1 MVQNIHVFSGNIFFL
16 TFGNAKNPTGLKPYW
31 SRAGLRHPG
40 FHWFCST
47 QARGLF
53 TRHSWYVS
61 TIANANALFL
71 GNKAPLIPIELL
83 CFSSALMCLV
93 GMKGKTKGQ
102 PGSIFQVNT
111 KDPKMTG
118 YGLVCSTHS
127 VFNCYTKKGFHV
139 FATSW
144 STLVATPFMK
154 GELRI
159 FVPCVS
165 WPPDVSMMWFQL
177 GPEHIWLVVFYMWY
191 CPFLTTSN

>member
-1 MVQNIHVFSGNIFFL
+1 MYFREKYGYFWGKTWHSNQVQSDRLPIVSGDVTSGTQKMLKKGICKRHLVKWQEVPSRKITYPNIFKWFKHTFFSGNIFFL

-47 QARGLF
+47 ARGLF

-102 PGSIFQVNT
+102 PGSARSACW
-111 KDPKMTG
+111 
-118 YGLVCSTHS
+118 VCKVLYFSS
-127 VFNCYTKKGFHV
+127 EY
-139 FATSW
+139 
-144 STLVATPFMK
+144 
-154 GELRI
+154 
-159 FVPCVS
+159 
-165 WPPDVSMMWFQL
+165 
-177 GPEHIWLVVFYMWY
+177 
-191 CPFLTTSN
+191 